1 MDTFIK
7 SWEKKLKEKKSK
19 KVNINSLDEFPTI
32 KQSHVSNSNNENKSN
47 SRKQNDTVENFHQE
61 EVIRHGEHLI
71 R

>member
-1 MDTFIK
+1 MG
-7 SWEKKLKEKKSK
+7 KKLKEKKSK
-19 KVNINSLDEFPTI
+19 TVNINSLDKFLTI

-47 SRKQNDTVENFHQE
+47 SRKQNDTVENCHQE